1 MSIRHGLVL
10 LAALISCPAV
20 RAGQP
25 APLVLCYEDVAQRP
39 WSTPAGAGLNFE
51 LLKRVEKQLGEH
63 FNYAAKPW
71 KRCLE
76 EVRTGAVDAV
86 IGAADAPERRSFAI
100 VPTLPDGKS
109 DPARALFSDHAYVYL
124 RAGGN
129 ASWDGHRLLA
139 PRNEVVVPAGYLIAD
154 LLRERGLRPR
164 EQVKSAEDA
173 LRMVANG
180 MIDVAVLQGSEASR
194 MARDDPRFR
203 GRLQQAAP
211 PFVALEFHLLVGRA
225 AHARQAGRIDAIWR
239 AIGTV
244 RQSAEYRQLLSEA
257 GADEH

>member
-1 MSIRHGLVL
+1 MLLLV
-10 LAALISCPAV
+10 ALIGWPAA

-25 APLVLCYEDVAQRP
+25 APLVLCYEDVVQRP

-63 FNYAAKPW
+63 FNYVAKPW

-86 IGAADAPERRSFAI
+86 IGAADAPERRAFAL

-109 DPARALFSDHAYVYL
+109 DPARALFTDNAYVYL
-124 RAGGN
+124 RVGGG
-129 ASWDGHRLLA
+129 ASWDGRHLRT
-139 PRNEVVVPAGYLIAD
+139 PGNEVVVPAGYLIAS
-154 LLRERGLRPR
+154 LLRERGLQPR
-164 EQVKSAEDA
+164 ELVKSAEDA
-173 LRMVANG
+173 LRMVASG
-180 MIDVAVLQGSEASR
+180 MADAAVLQGSEASR

-203 GRLQQAAP
+203 DRLRQVDP

-225 AHARQAGRIDAIWR
+225 AHAREAARIDAIWR

-244 RQSAEYRQLLSEA
+244 RQSAPYRQRLREA
-257 GADEH
+257 GAHEH